1 MPLIK
6 IGENA
11 PGFTLPNQDGM
22 IVSKDDFSG
31 RYVLLWWYPKA
42 DTPGWTIEGKGF
54 RDRIQN
60 FDEANTVILGISYDT
75 CEANKVFKEK
85 FMFPFDLLSDESG
98 QVSIAYGVSTQDST
112 RSPRKSVLIAP
123 DGKIAISYDEVIPA
137 EHSERVLSD
146 INSLGWLVSVSN
158 HINGII

>member
-1 MPLIK
+1 MSSPH
-6 IGENA
+6 
-11 PGFTLPNQDGM
+11 
-22 IVSKDDFSG
+22 
-31 RYVLLWWYPKA
+31 
-42 DTPGWTIEGKGF
+42 
-54 RDRIQN
+54 
-60 FDEANTVILGISYDT
+60 
-75 CEANKVFKEK
+75 KVFKEK

-146 INSLGWLVSVSN
+146 INSLG
-158 HINGII
+158 